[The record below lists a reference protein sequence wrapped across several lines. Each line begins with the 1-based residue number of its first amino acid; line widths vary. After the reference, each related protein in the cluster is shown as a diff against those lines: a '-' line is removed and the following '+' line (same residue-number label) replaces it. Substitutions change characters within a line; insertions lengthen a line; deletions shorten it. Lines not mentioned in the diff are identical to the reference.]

1 MFKKVAIVGAAG
13 LLTAAVLTQTS
24 FGTYLRAKVS
34 KVDDHFASKISAD
47 DEIRSIK
54 KEVANLDKDIDK
66 ARASVAEERVEA
78 KFLKARVEEKKVLA
92 EQSRTAVEKRGAMM
106 KEASATKFVKW
117 DGREVGY
124 DRAKELLQAQVIA
137 CKNVENDLKS
147 TEKMFAV
154 RERTRDLA
162 EQHLSALISQKSE
175 LEAAVVEL
183 EADIKL
189 AKIEQVQSKY
199 QNDGTRMAEVKDSL
213 SKLRKRIEVQREK
226 MALSKQYD
234 KSSVENKS
242 VEEILAELDSKDK
255 PQEISK
261 K

>member
-1 MFKKVAIVGAAG
+1 MFKKFAIVGAAG
-13 LLTAAVLTQTS
+13 LLTAAVLTQTT
-24 FGTYLRAKVS
+24 FGTYLRAKVC

-66 ARASVAEERVEA
+66 ARSSVAEERVEA
-78 KFLKARVEEKKVLA
+78 KFLKTRVEEKKVLA
-92 EQSRTAVEKRGAMM
+92 EQTRTSVEKRGSMM

-137 CKNVENDLKS
+137 CRNVENDLKS

-162 EQHLSALISQKSE
+162 EQHLQALISQKSE
-175 LEAAVVEL
+175 LESAVVEL

-213 SKLRKRIEVQREK
+213 TKLRKRIEIQRAKLE
-226 MALSKQYD
+226 LSKQYNG
-234 KSSVENKS
+234 SSVENKS

-255 PQEISK
+255 THEISK